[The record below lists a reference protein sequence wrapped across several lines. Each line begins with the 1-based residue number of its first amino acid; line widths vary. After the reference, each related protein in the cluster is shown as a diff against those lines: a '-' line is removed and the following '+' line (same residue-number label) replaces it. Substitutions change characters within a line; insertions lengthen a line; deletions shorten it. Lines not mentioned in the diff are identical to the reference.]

1 MHKNKKRYFSLYF
14 FILFLFLFLIVG
26 VGYAY
31 LSTTLAV
38 DGSSK
43 VKGNTWSI
51 YFDNL
56 QINPDSVVLGS
67 SNQAATIIDDNHI
80 TFDVDFT
87 ELGQFYEFTVDVKNG
102 GTIDGMI
109 GSITSMIN
117 QEEFT
122 ELPGYLDYQVTYSDD
137 MPLLENQ
144 ILKASA
150 KETLKIRVEFK
161 EGTDVSLLPHE
172 YEDLHF
178 DFILN
183 YIQADGNGYDV
194 VHPKSLY
201 NVLRT
206 EALSGSGLA
215 QEYTGNHKDSYST
228 TGTQTIY
235 HWYANSA
242 AKAATIKTKWNV
254 IFAGFCWQI
263 VRSTDTGGVKL
274 LYNGEPVNGEC
285 TASGA
290 DQQIGTSYYND
301 THYSM
306 LYSGYMYNPD
316 HYIKGSYLTIAE
328 DAIFGEDVSW
338 NGTNYELVNTTT
350 GVDDTHHYTCNSSS
364 STVCNP
370 VRYYYFA
377 NVGSTSTSYTAM
389 QLNGTILDGNRKID
403 RALTFMLSDSNIN
416 TTDSVIKS
424 YIEDWYEQHLTS
436 FTSYLEDA
444 IFCNNRSI
452 GTMGGLDP
460 TAALAKNVFYG
471 DVYKTDLS
479 CPNVTDQFS
488 MENPVAHIN
497 YPIGL
502 PTLTELNLWNYNDLR
517 NTGQVYW
524 TGTPMSFSD
533 LVNIRVVSNG
543 GNIINSRNIKTLVGV
558 RPVIS
563 LSSRTKYVSGEGTTD
578 KPYIIYTN

>member
-242 AKAATIKTKWNV
+242 AKAATIKT
-254 IFAGFCWQI
+254 ICRI
-263 VRSTDTGGVKL
+263 L
-274 LYNGEPVNGEC
+274 L
-285 TASGA
+285 A
-290 DQQIGTSYYND
+290 
-301 THYSM
+301 
-306 LYSGYMYNPD
+306 
-316 HYIKGSYLTIAE
+316 
-328 DAIFGEDVSW
+328 
-338 NGTNYELVNTTT
+338 
-350 GVDDTHHYTCNSSS
+350 NSSQY
-364 STVCNP
+364 
-370 VRYYYFA
+370 RYRR
-377 NVGSTSTSYTAM
+377 S
-389 QLNGTILDGNRKID
+389 K
-403 RALTFMLSDSNIN
+403 
-416 TTDSVIKS
+416 TT
-424 YIEDWYEQHLTS
+424 L
-436 FTSYLEDA
+436 
-444 IFCNNRSI
+444 
-452 GTMGGLDP
+452 
-460 TAALAKNVFYG
+460 
-471 DVYKTDLS
+471 
-479 CPNVTDQFS
+479 
-488 MENPVAHIN
+488 
-497 YPIGL
+497 
-502 PTLTELNLWNYNDLR
+502 
-517 NTGQVYW
+517 
-524 TGTPMSFSD
+524 
-533 LVNIRVVSNG
+533 
-543 GNIINSRNIKTLVGV
+543 
-558 RPVIS
+558 
-563 LSSRTKYVSGEGTTD
+563 
-578 KPYIIYTN
+578 